1 MFEVL
6 GLILP
11 LTVFQCA
18 LLEHL
23 NVASSQLHL
32 KSWPMVRAFEILCHF
47 FSIRPSVS
55 VFLFFFQMKL
65 TGEIGWVSLNN
76 VSKKLFKFD
85 SNIFHHFKDYF
96 FNVLATSVVTDDTP
110 LMFNRDGEPYFPFYW
125 QFDPTRFKWYD
136 EDLLNLV
143 EKTDKA
149 ILEKLS
155 TSLDAQVILSL
166 PSVSDPLVVVDG
178 KVPNL
183 ALDCV

>member
-1 MFEVL
+1 MQRIMFEVL

-65 TGEIGWVSLNN
+65 TGKIGWVSLNSI
-76 VSKKLFKFD
+76 SKKLFEFD
-85 SNIFHHFKDYF
+85 TNIFFHFKDF
-96 FNVLATSVVTDDTP
+96 L
-110 LMFNRDGEPYFPFYW
+110 
-125 QFDPTRFKWYD
+125 
-136 EDLLNLV
+136 
-143 EKTDKA
+143 
-149 ILEKLS
+149 
-155 TSLDAQVILSL
+155 
-166 PSVSDPLVVVDG
+166 
-178 KVPNL
+178 
-183 ALDCV
+183 